1 MLSKYNSVATE
12 RYLYTYTVFNGL
24 LEGHAIMFWKCISME
39 IAGES
44 MCLLY
49 KHNILVNYFI
59 SRKNENYLARFI
71 PFFETQIGFDLN
83 AEDLLTEIVRD
94 NR

>member
-49 KHNILVNYFI
+49 KHKTIL
-59 SRKNENYLARFI
+59 YLEKMKTI
-71 PFFETQIGFDLN
+71 WLDLFHFLKPKL
-83 AEDLLTEIVRD
+83 DLTSMLKIY
-94 NR
+94 